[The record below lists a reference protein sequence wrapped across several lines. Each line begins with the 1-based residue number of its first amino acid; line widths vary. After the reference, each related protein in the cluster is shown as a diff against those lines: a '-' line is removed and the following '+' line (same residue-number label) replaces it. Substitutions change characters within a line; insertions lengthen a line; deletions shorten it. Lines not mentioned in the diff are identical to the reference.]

1 MASEGLRAL
10 LLSQKT
16 KISPRDWQLLQL
28 LAKEEQDRKR
38 QLELRVALE
47 NAHKEIVATTE
58 YVLSRELQFEQKRME
73 AAVWS
78 IEDSVMYLR
87 PTTGEASFLPEID
100 LLHTMREA
108 FKRRIVHLPIRDI
121 IKQIKTLEREEEE
134 DQEVDEDISL
144 EVINTTSSGYSSP
157 REDSPI
163 PNNVKCGDKGL
174 QLRLNNLDQQ
184 SRELQKID
192 QSSSSSPTY
201 KSSSNRK
208 IGSGRFVRKP
218 FC

>member
-1 MASEGLRAL
+1 MATEGLRAL

-16 KISPRDWQLLQL
+16 KISPRDWRLLQL
-28 LAKEEQDRKR
+28 LAKEEQERKR
-38 QLELRVALE
+38 QVELRIALE
-47 NAHKEIVATTE
+47 KAHKEIVATTE
-58 YVLSRELQFEQKRME
+58 YVLSRELEFEQKRME
-73 AAVWS
+73 AAIWS
-78 IEDSVMYLR
+78 IEDSVCYLS

-108 FKRRIVHLPIRDI
+108 FKRRIIHLPIRDI
-121 IKQIKTLEREEEE
+121 IKQIKILEQEEE
-134 DQEVDEDISL
+134 DEVDEVEDTSL

-163 PNNVKCGDKGL
+163 PNNGKCDKAL
-174 QLRLNNLDQQ
+174 QLRLNDLDQQ

-192 QSSSSSPTY
+192 DQSSSPSIY
-201 KSSSNRK
+201 QSSSNRK

>member
-1 MASEGLRAL
+1 MANERLQTL

-16 KISPRDWQLLQL
+16 KISPRDWRILQL

-38 QLELRVALE
+38 QLELKAALE
-47 NAHKEIVATTE
+47 KAQKEIVAKVD
-58 YVLSRELQFEQKRME
+58 YVLSRELEFEQKRME
-73 AAVWS
+73 AAIWS
-78 IEDSVMYLR
+78 IDDSVCYLR

-100 LLHTMREA
+100 LLHTMRQA
-108 FKRRIVHLPIRDI
+108 FKHKIIHLPFRDI
-121 IKQIKTLEREEEE
+121 IKQIKTLEREEDQDEE
-134 DQEVDEDISL
+134 GWDTSL

-163 PNNVKCGDKGL
+163 PNNVKCDKAL
-174 QLRLNNLDQQ
+174 QLRLNELDHQ
-184 SRELQKID
+184 SRELQRID
-192 QSSSSSPTY
+192 GQSSSIY
-201 KSSSNRK
+201 KSSSSNRK

>member
-121 IKQIKTLEREEEE
+121 IKQIKTLEREEDQDEE
-134 DQEVDEDISL
+134 EIGDTSL

-163 PNNVKCGDKGL
+163 PNNVKCGDKAL

>member
-134 DQEVDEDISL
+134 EDQEVDEDISL

-163 PNNVKCGDKGL
+163 PNNVKCDKAL
-174 QLRLNNLDQQ
+174 QLRLNELDHQ
-184 SRELQKID
+184 SRELQRID
-192 QSSSSSPTY
+192 GQSSSIY
-201 KSSSNRK
+201 KSSSSNRK

>member
-1 MASEGLRAL
+1 MANERLQTL

-16 KISPRDWQLLQL
+16 KISPRDWRILQL

-38 QLELRVALE
+38 QLELKAALE
-47 NAHKEIVATTE
+47 KAQKEIVAKVD
-58 YVLSRELQFEQKRME
+58 YVLSRELEFEQKRME
-73 AAVWS
+73 AAIWS
-78 IEDSVMYLR
+78 IDDSVCYLR

-100 LLHTMREA
+100 LLHTMRQA
-108 FKRRIVHLPIRDI
+108 FKHKIIHLPFRDI
-121 IKQIKTLEREEEE
+121 IKQIKTLEREEDQDEE
-134 DQEVDEDISL
+134 EIGDTSL

-163 PNNVKCGDKGL
+163 PNNVKCGDKSL